1 MNIRVTDDAA
11 DDLENIKARIARDDG
26 AAERVVEQIRSTIR
40 VLGELPHLGHDGTVA
55 GTYERTVSLIQTP
68 GDHFLAPGL
77 ASGRGHQWK
86 SVLWRIICCWWVRAT
101 QRSATALSSSSMVS
115 K

>member
-11 DDLENIKARIARDDG
+11 NDLENIKARIARDDG

-55 GTYERTVSLIQTP
+55 GTYERTVSRTP
-68 GDHFLAPGL
+68 F
-77 ASGRGHQWK
+77 
-86 SVLWRIICCWWVRAT
+86 VIVYRIDLGSKDEVIILRVP
-101 QRSATALSSSSMVS
+101 RSSQERSSFRY
-115 K
+115 